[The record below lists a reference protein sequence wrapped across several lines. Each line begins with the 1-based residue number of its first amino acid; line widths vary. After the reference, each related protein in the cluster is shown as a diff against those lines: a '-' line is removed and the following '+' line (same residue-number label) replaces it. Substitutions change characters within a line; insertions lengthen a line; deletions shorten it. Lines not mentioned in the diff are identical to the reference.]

1 MAAIHNAGAGM
12 SPDSRKISVASS
24 ASSGFFGESV
34 REDNEFYK
42 DADKMYDTSRSLDI
56 ITDIHDTA
64 MHKAVRKVLGGAD
77 KIVGVQMPYTPRCL
91 RFTQDVKLAVW
102 DSIKWKMEESICE
115 ARSKADKTCAAAPA
129 RRRAIL
135 SPTHSPTPAAAG
147 TARCA

>member
-1 MAAIHNAGAGM
+1 
-12 SPDSRKISVASS
+12 
-24 ASSGFFGESV
+24 
-34 REDNEFYK
+34 
-42 DADKMYDTSRSLDI
+42 MYDTSRSLDI

-129 RRRAIL
+129 AAQFLGAIL
-135 SPTHSPTPAAAG
+135 RPTLSCLLYTSPSP
-147 TARCA
+147 RDS